1 MKQKCLAT
9 ASHLNQ
15 NQPRLRKTLTDYPM
29 VQEVPV
35 LPCQLTEL
43 PSLRK
48 LRRAPPSIE
57 SEPKRRRS
65 QKMRILLTP
74 AALQATV
81 LRSTLRLTVLRSTL
95 RLTTVL
101 KKIMTMTTTVTILI
115 SPTIRTLITEEV
127 VEVGPIRAL
136 AEGFTRL
143 EQNREEGMGFLIPNL
158 LKMDLFQSMAMKT
171 DGPTIEGKETELL
184 VRRRGHSLRKLTR
197 RPIVVTLTL
206 TELVITLETTG
217 EVEQRVERRHLH

>member
-1 MKQKCLAT
+1 
-9 ASHLNQ
+9 
-15 NQPRLRKTLTDYPM
+15 M

-48 LRRAPPSIE
+48 LRQAPPSIE
-57 SEPKRRRS
+57 SEPKRQRS

-81 LRSTLRLTVLRSTL
+81 LRSTI
-95 RLTTVL
+95 RLTTGL
-101 KKIMTMTTTVTILI
+101 KKIMTMTTTVTILM
-115 SPTIRTLITEEV
+115 SPTIRTLVTEEV

-136 AEGFTRL
+136 AERFTRL

-158 LKMDLFQSMAMKT
+158 LNMDLFQSMAMKT

-184 VRRRGHSLRKLTR
+184 VVRRREHSLRKLTR

-217 EVEQRVERRHLH
+217 EVEQRVERRHLHQKTMK